1 MNTEK
6 LNEGE
11 SPDHVS
17 EESAESQARVDKG
30 KQGGNR
36 RGALIAINNALIWVS
51 GELK

>member
-1 MNTEK
+1 MNSMNTEK

-17 EESAESQARVDKG
+17 EESAESQEQVDKG

-36 RGALIAINNALIWVS
+36 RGAEKKRFTLLVTVV
-51 GELK
+51 